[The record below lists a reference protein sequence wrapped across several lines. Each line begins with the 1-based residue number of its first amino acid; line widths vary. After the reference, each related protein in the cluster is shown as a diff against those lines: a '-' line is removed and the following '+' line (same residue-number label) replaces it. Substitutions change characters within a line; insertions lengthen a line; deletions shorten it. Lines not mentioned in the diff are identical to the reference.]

1 MLNFKNIKK
10 KLIIAEI
17 GQSHNGSLN
26 QAKKL
31 IDLTAKAGADIIKFQ
46 THYADSESTY
56 NEKFRKGF
64 KFSHKTRFD
73 YWKANEFK
81 KKEWLEIKKYSNKK
95 NLIFTS
101 SPFSEKA
108 FYTLKSIGVNL
119 WKIGS
124 GEFFSDDLI
133 NLILKTKHPIILS
146 TGLSNWKEIKEKV
159 KLLKKN
165 KKNFIILQCTTKYP
179 LPLKEVGINVVY
191 EMKNRFNCP
200 VGLSDHSGSIY
211 PSLLALADD
220 FTQLIEV
227 HVSKNLNKKN
237 PDKSSSLSFD
247 DLKLICDFR
256 NNLEIL
262 KNNKVDKD
270 KISRS
275 LLSTKKLFTKSLAL
289 RNDLK
294 KGQILY
300 KKNLCF
306 KKPGN
311 GLGRNSIS
319 KIIGLK
325 TRRNISKNILLK
337 RSFFE
342 K

>member
-1 MLNFKNIKK
+1 MLNFENIKK

-17 GQSHNGSLN
+17 GQSHNGSMH

-31 IDLTAKAGADIIKFQ
+31 IDLTAKSGADIIKFQ

-56 NEKFRKGF
+56 DEKFREGF
-64 KFSHKTRFD
+64 RFKHKTRFD
-73 YWKANEFK
+73 YWKANEFTK
-81 KKEWLEIKKYSNKK
+81 REWLELKRYSNKK

-108 FYTLKSIGVNL
+108 FSVLKSIGVDL

-124 GEFFSDDLI
+124 GEFFSEDLI
-133 NLILKTKHPIILS
+133 NLILSTKHPIILS
-146 TGLSNWKEIKEKV
+146 TGLSNWKEIKDKIN
-159 KLLKKN
+159 LFKKK

-179 LPLKEVGINVVY
+179 LPLKDVGINVVY
-191 EMKNRFNCP
+191 EMKKKFNCP
-200 VGLSDHSGSIY
+200 VGLSDHSGTIY
-211 PSLLALADD
+211 PSLLALADND
-220 FTQLIEV
+220 TKLIEV
-227 HVSKNLNKKN
+227 HVSKMNNKTN

-247 DLKLICDFR
+247 ELKLICDFR

-262 KNNKVDKD
+262 KKNKVNKD
-270 KISRS
+270 KISKT
-275 LLSTKKLFTKSLAL
+275 LLGTRKLFTKSLAL
-289 RNDLK
+289 KIDLK
-294 KGQILY
+294 KGQIL
-300 KKNLCF
+300 KKEYLCF

-311 GLGRNSIS
+311 GLGKASIK
-319 KIIGLK
+319 KIIGK
-325 TRRNISKNILLK
+325 KIKKNNSKNIFLK